1 MFPDFFNILS
11 YTAYLPT
18 SGQNE
23 EFLEVLSQLS
33 FDIRNNAD
41 EKSSI
46 LIGLDSNQSN
56 KSSRRRTDAMLKFKL
71 QFSLGS
77 VLLSDIPTFHHN
89 NQSSV
94 SQIDHILFYIPTN
107 SEVKMSFHKHLCK
120 LDNFANLSSHDAL
133 IGKMIL
139 PVSSESEL
147 EPDYSSTYIPS
158 GMNQVW
164 QVIKDNLLMYC
175 KVWQINLTVQ
185 MKSLS
190 YQNYFQKCQKFQQR
204 RILKLL
210 HLAQRNVNKVNLSS
224 QQNIK
229 WLIKNLKMFVRNGGS
244 TADQKR
250 LTNQLGLRNLHPSV
264 NYRKLRVKMSR

>member
-1 MFPDFFNILS
+1 MQEHWLPHFEAPNKFVTDFKGYNFLTTSSNMFKPAEEQMLESCPTWHGTAIGWDKNVDRNISKVPVISERFCGIKYSDTSVNILS

-18 SGQNE
+18 SGQDE

-46 LIGLDSNQSN
+46 LFGLDSNQSN

-107 SEVKMSFHKHLCK
+107 SE
-120 LDNFANLSSHDAL
+120 D
-133 IGKMIL
+133 
-139 PVSSESEL
+139 
-147 EPDYSSTYIPS
+147 
-158 GMNQVW
+158 
-164 QVIKDNLLMYC
+164 VI
-175 KVWQINLTVQ
+175 
-185 MKSLS
+185 
-190 YQNYFQKCQKFQQR
+190 
-204 RILKLL
+204 
-210 HLAQRNVNKVNLSS
+210 A
-224 QQNIK
+224 
-229 WLIKNLKMFVRNGGS
+229 
-244 TADQKR
+244 
-250 LTNQLGLRNLHPSV
+250 
-264 NYRKLRVKMSR
+264 